1 MRKGA
6 LRPTMASASLFE
18 KGVHKYRFDVAANGG
33 RRSTRRRV
41 ALSNVDRSAAFSN
54 SWRDGKVVEGSI
66 ISWVMDFRRVI
77 GDGLAVAPNLRSMG
91 GGEEGMAGAEGD
103 MVDDADIVFGLKM

>member
-1 MRKGA
+1 
-6 LRPTMASASLFE
+6 
-18 KGVHKYRFDVAANGG
+18 
-33 RRSTRRRV
+33 
-41 ALSNVDRSAAFSN
+41 
-54 SWRDGKVVEGSI
+54 
-66 ISWVMDFRRVI
+66 MDFRRVI